1 MSDRAKKRGYRYRA
15 RVVVMQVLYEMD
27 SADHRAYEI
36 FDRHV
41 RDLELP
47 SVSEQFA
54 RSLTLGILEEWEE
67 VERVIAS
74 LAPTWPIEQMA
85 IIDRNI
91 LRIAIYELLLDDD
104 IPPKAAINEA
114 VEMAKSYGSDS
125 SPKFINGV
133 LGSVMEMKIQIQ
145 ESTSASAN

>member
-1 MSDRAKKRGYRYRA
+1 MRDPAKRRGYRYRA
-15 RVVVMQVLYEMD
+15 RVAVMQVLYEMD
-27 SADHRAYEI
+27 SADHRASEI
-36 FDRHV
+36 FDRRV

-54 RSLTLGILEEWEE
+54 RLLTVGILEEWEE

-85 IIDRNI
+85 LIDRNI

-114 VEMAKSYGSDS
+114 VEIAKSYGSDS

-133 LGSVMEMKIQIQ
+133 LGSVMEMKTQIW
-145 ESTSASAN
+145 E

>member
-1 MSDRAKKRGYRYRA
+1 MNDRAKKRGYRYRA

-27 SADHRAYEI
+27 SADHRASAI

-47 SVSEQFA
+47 SESEQFA
-54 RSLTLGILEEWEE
+54 RSLTLGILEEWDE

-74 LAPTWPIEQMA
+74 LAPTWPIDQMA
-85 IIDRNI
+85 VIDRNI

-133 LGSVMEMKIQIQ
+133 LGSVMEMKIQIW
-145 ESTSASAN
+145 ESTSTSAS